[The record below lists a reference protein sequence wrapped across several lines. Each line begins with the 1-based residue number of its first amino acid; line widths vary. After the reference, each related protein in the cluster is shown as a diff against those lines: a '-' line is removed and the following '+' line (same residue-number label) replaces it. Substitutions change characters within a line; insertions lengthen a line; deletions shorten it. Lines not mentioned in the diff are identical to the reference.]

1 MGFAREE
8 AVTGRLVGVLAGKL
22 ALVTGGSRGIGRAIV
37 ERLAG
42 DGAAVVFSFV
52 RNQTAAEEVVTAV
65 QAAGGMALA
74 VRADLG
80 RLVEVRR
87 LFDQAEQHLG
97 GLDILVNNAS
107 VVATASLAEATE
119 EDYDRV
125 MAVNAKGTFFAIQQ
139 AARRLRDGGR
149 IVNLSTVNTV
159 LPAPGVAIYA
169 ASKATVEQFT
179 RVAARELAG
188 RGITVNTV
196 SPGATDTEMFRSA
209 NPPDAPERAA
219 AVTPLGRLGQPAD
232 VADVV
237 AFLVGPDA
245 RWLTGQNLRASGGL
259 A

>member
-1 MGFAREE
+1 M
-8 AVTGRLVGVLAGKL
+8 
-22 ALVTGGSRGIGRAIV
+22 
-37 ERLAG
+37 ERLAHG
-42 DGAAVVFSFV
+42 GAVVVFSFV
-52 RNQTAAEEVVTAV
+52 QHQAAAEEVVAAV
-65 QAAGGMALA
+65 RAAGGKALA

-80 RLVEVRR
+80 RLAEVRR
-87 LFDQAEQHLG
+87 LFDQAERHLG
-97 GLDILVNNAS
+97 GLDILVNNAL
-107 VVATASLAEATE
+107 VVVTASVAEATE
-119 EDYDRV
+119 EAYDQV

-149 IVNLSTVNTV
+149 IVNVSTVNTV
-159 LPAPGVAIYA
+159 LPGPGVAIYA
-169 ASKATVEQFT
+169 ASKAAVEQFT

-196 SPGATDTEMFRSA
+196 SPGFTDTDMFRGA

-219 AVTPLGRLGQPAD
+219 AMTPLGRLGQPAD

-245 RWLTGQNLRASGGL
+245 RWLTGQNLRATGVL

>member
-1 MGFAREE
+1 
-8 AVTGRLVGVLAGKL
+8 VGVLTGKT

-42 DGAAVVFSFV
+42 DDAAVVFSFV
-52 RNQTAAEEVVTAV
+52 RNQIAAEEVVAAV
-65 QAAGGMALA
+65 ATAGGKALA

-80 RLVEVRR
+80 RLAEVRR
-87 LFDQAEQHLG
+87 LFDQAERHLG

-107 VVATASLAEATE
+107 VVVTASFAEATE

-125 MAVNAKGTFFAIQQ
+125 MAVNAKAVFFAIQQ

-159 LPAPGVAIYA
+159 LPAPGVASYA
-169 ASKATVEQFT
+169 ASKAAVEQFT
-179 RVAARELAG
+179 LVAARELAG

-196 SPGATDTEMFRSA
+196 SPGFTDTEMFRGA
-209 NPPDAPERAA
+209 NPQDAPERAA
-219 AVTPLGRLGQPAD
+219 AMTPLGRLGQPAD

>member
-1 MGFAREE
+1 M
-8 AVTGRLVGVLAGKL
+8 LAGKL

-37 ERLAG
+37 ERLAA
-42 DGAAVVFSFV
+42 DGAAVVFNFL
-52 RNQTAAEEVVTAV
+52 QHQAAAGKVVAAV
-65 QAAGGMALA
+65 EAAGGKALA

-80 RLVEVRR
+80 RLAEVRR
-87 LFDQAEQHLG
+87 LFDQAEGYLG

-107 VVATASLAEATE
+107 VAMTPSFAEATE
-119 EDYDRV
+119 QTYDRV
-125 MAVNAKGTFFAIQQ
+125 MAINTKAVFFAIQQ

-149 IVNLSTVNTV
+149 IVNISTVNTV
-159 LPAPGVAIYA
+159 LPGPGVAIYA
-169 ASKATVEQFT
+169 ASKAAVEQFT
-179 RVAARELAG
+179 RVAARELAV
-188 RGITVNTV
+188 RRITVNTV
-196 SPGATDTEMFRSA
+196 SPGFTDTDMFRGA

-219 AVTPLGRLGQPAD
+219 AMTPLGRLGQPAD

>member
-1 MGFAREE
+1 M
-8 AVTGRLVGVLAGKL
+8 LAGKL

-42 DGAAVVFSFV
+42 DGAAVMFSYV
-52 RNQTAAEEVVTAV
+52 RQQTAAAEVVATV
-65 QAAGGMALA
+65 QAAGGKALA

-80 RLVEVRR
+80 RLDDVSR

-107 VVATASLAEATE
+107 VAVTTRVAETTE
-119 EDYDRV
+119 QAYDQV

-149 IVNLSTVNTV
+149 IVNISTVNTL
-159 LPAPGVAIYA
+159 LPAPGVAVYA
-169 ASKATVEQFT
+169 ASKAAVEQFT
-179 RVAARELAG
+179 LVAARELAG
-188 RGITVNTV
+188 RGITVNAV
-196 SPGATDTEMFRSA
+196 SPGFTDTEMFRLA

-219 AVTPLGRLGQPAD
+219 AMTPLGRLGQPAD

>member
-1 MGFAREE
+1 MAGE
-8 AVTGRLVGVLAGKL
+8 AGLGVVEGKA

-37 ERLAG
+37 ERLAR
-42 DGAAVVFSFV
+42 DGAAVVLSFV
-52 RNQTAAEEVVTAV
+52 RNQMAADEVVAAV
-65 QAAGGMALA
+65 EAAGGKALA

-80 RLVEVRR
+80 HLDQVRR
-87 LFDQAEQHLG
+87 LFDRAERHLG

-107 VVATASLAEATE
+107 IAETVSVAEATE
-119 EDYDRV
+119 GEYDRV
-125 MAVNAKGTFFAIQQ
+125 MAVNAKGVFFAIQQ

-149 IVNLSTVNTV
+149 IVNVSTVNTV
-159 LPAPGVAIYA
+159 LPAPGGAIYA
-169 ASKATVEQFT
+169 ASKAAVEQFT
-179 RVAARELAG
+179 LVAARELAS

-196 SPGATDTEMFRSA
+196 SPGFTDTEMFRGA

-219 AVTPLGRLGQPAD
+219 AMTPLGRLGQPAD

>member
-1 MGFAREE
+1 MSEVG
-8 AVTGRLVGVLAGKL
+8 VGVLAGKL

-37 ERLAG
+37 KRLAA
-42 DGAAVVFSFV
+42 DGAAVVFSFL
-52 RNQTAAEEVVTAV
+52 RDQRAAEEVMAAV
-65 QAAGGMALA
+65 QAVGGNAYA
-74 VRADLG
+74 VQADLG
-80 RLVEVRR
+80 RLAEVRR
-87 LFDQAEQHLG
+87 LFDQAERHLG

-107 VVATASLAEATE
+107 VVVTVSIAEATE
-119 EDYDRV
+119 QAYDRV
-125 MAVNAKGTFFAIQQ
+125 MAVNSRGTFFALQQ

-169 ASKATVEQFT
+169 ASKAAVEQFT

-196 SPGATDTEMFRSA
+196 SPGATDTAMFRGA

-219 AVTPLGRLGQPAD
+219 AMTPLGRLGQPAD

>member
-1 MGFAREE
+1 
-8 AVTGRLVGVLAGKL
+8 VGVLTGKT

-37 ERLAG
+37 ERLAT

-52 RNQTAAEEVVTAV
+52 RHRAAAEEVVAAVRAAGATAHAV
-65 QAAGGMALA
+65 QA
-74 VRADLG
+74 DLG
-80 RLVEVRR
+80 NPAEVQR
-87 LFDQAEQHLG
+87 LFDQAEEHLD
-97 GLDILVNNAS
+97 GLDILVNNAA
-107 VVATASLAEATE
+107 VVVTASVAEATE
-119 EDYDRV
+119 QDYDWL
-125 MAVNAKGTFFAIQQ
+125 MAVNAKGVFFAMQQ

-149 IVNLSTVNTV
+149 IVNLSSINTV
-159 LPAPGVAIYA
+159 LAAPGVAIYA
-169 ASKATVEQFT
+169 ASKAAVEQFAV
-179 RVAARELAG
+179 VAARELAG

-219 AVTPLGRLGQPAD
+219 AMTPLGRLGQPVD

-245 RWLTGQNLRASGGL
+245 RWLTGQHLRASGGL

>member
-1 MGFAREE
+1 
-8 AVTGRLVGVLAGKL
+8 VTGRLVGVLAGKL

-107 VVATASLAEATE
+107 VVATASFAEATE

-169 ASKATVEQFT
+169 AST
-179 RVAARELAG
+179 AG
-188 RGITVNTV
+188 RGRIRT
-196 SPGATDTEMFRSA
+196 PRDTQRDRNSIWLGSYVEAPPPRLASTPAVISSA
-209 NPPDAPERAA
+209 QPHDR
-219 AVTPLGRLGQPAD
+219 VTPAP
-232 VADVV
+232 
-237 AFLVGPDA
+237 P
-245 RWLTGQNLRASGGL
+245 WP
-259 A
+259 